1 MPRASQP
8 GSRPRRAGRRGS
20 THTTPAD
27 RPGRAGAGGW
37 PTGVTGEEMAA
48 QLGRVLVEVARHTA
62 TTASTG
68 GSGGSAEPGPGI
80 RARQVNGQ
88 PARGRGELARLSASI
103 ERERRIEAGR
113 RARRLPYLATAATA
127 VAGYTSWGAAEL
139 ADAALGPAV
148 HTGAVTVT
156 AGLCA
161 LGVGATRVAFRHGIT
176 QSWAH
181 RWWTAAAAAS
191 GWVTLAAATGPDTW
205 SMTAALALGASAV
218 SSRWLR
224 EHAVPEVAD
233 MPAVAPLPSDEADP
247 AEDVGDV
254 LAQRWVAHVA
264 RKGGP
269 VPAAL
274 LSERRDLPNAIEWTV
289 QLPPGDAAF
298 DRLLAQRARIAS
310 GLRVGQSKIIVEPVV
325 DDESTAR
332 LIVVTRDVL
341 ADGVP
346 YPGPAYL
353 GEGMRDGRIP
363 IGPFADGTGQADYV
377 AVDGVGCRNG
387 LATGAPGSGKSAF
400 LEIVTLGHLTS
411 GCWVPLFADGDP
423 GGGSSPLL
431 NRVAHWAAAGP
442 EQVLAQL
449 EAIEAELEV
458 RTALKATLTPGPD
471 GTPVPI
477 TDPTTELPVREM
489 LPCPAYPGILWVL
502 DELHRLTTDDW
513 LKSQKF
519 AQRLEKIARIGRK
532 YGIVMLAGTQ
542 SLLIADF
549 GGAEVGSR
557 LRGYLAARNNFAF
570 YNPNKTEQHV
580 VGGLRIAPSTLP
592 TGGGYAFSTGA
603 GRLAMLRVA
612 WAPDLSPWATQL
624 PTVSPDPDTA
634 RVLDR
639 YRPADAG
646 DPTALYASAA
656 DRLRALRNGQAPE
669 PSAPPP
675 GPAAPPPPT
684 ASTSASTTAA
694 SGQAGSPG
702 GSLIGGIRVPTAL
715 GAANVITLPTRTTSP
730 TRTTPSALAGRT
742 TRAPDPAVLSSLTG
756 TQRAVFDALA
766 SLGVRQLARTG
777 QLVDLTDLPAPAV
790 SKALTALQARG
801 LARKLAHGAWTT
813 TEHARSDTTDLAED
827 DDTNEEE
834 TG

>member
-1 MPRASQP
+1 
-8 GSRPRRAGRRGS
+8 
-20 THTTPAD
+20 
-27 RPGRAGAGGW
+27 
-37 PTGVTGEEMAA
+37 MAA

-62 TTASTG
+62 TTADATT
-68 GSGGSAEPGPGI
+68 AQAPAPGPRRVAGPS
-80 RARQVNGQ
+80 ARS
-88 PARGRGELARLSASI
+88 RGELARLSAGI

-127 VAGYTSWGAAEL
+127 AAGYGAWGATAL
-139 ADAALGPAV
+139 TDTALGPAA
-148 HTGAVTVT
+148 HGGAVAAT

-161 LGVGATRVAFRHGIT
+161 LGIGAARVAFRHGIH
-176 QSWAH
+176 QRWAH
-181 RWWTAAAAAS
+181 RWWTAATAAS
-191 GWVTLAAATGPDTW
+191 GWVTLAAATSPDTW
-205 SMTAALALGASAV
+205 PMTAALALGATAV
-218 SSRWLR
+218 SNEWLR

-233 MPAVAPLPSDEADP
+233 MPAPAPLPDDTDDP
-247 AEDVGDV
+247 TEDYGDV

-269 VPAAL
+269 VPGAL
-274 LSERRDLPNAIEWTV
+274 LAERQDLPNAIEWTV

-298 DRLLAQRARIAS
+298 DRLLAQRPRIAS
-310 GLRVGQSKIIVEPVV
+310 GLRVGQPKVIIEAAA

-341 ADGVP
+341 AAGVP

-353 GEGMRDGRIP
+353 SDHAQDGRIP
-363 IGPFADGTGQADYV
+363 VGPFADGTGQASYV

-400 LEIVTLGHLTS
+400 LEIVTLGYVAS
-411 GCWVPLFADGDP
+411 GCWVPLFGDGDP

-431 NRVAHWAAAGP
+431 NRIAHWAAAGP

-449 EAIEAELEV
+449 DAIEAELEV

-477 TDPTTELPVREM
+477 TDPATQLPLREM
-489 LPCPAYPGILWVL
+489 LPCPDYPGILWVL

-519 AQRLEKIARIGRK
+519 PQRLERIVRIGRK
-532 YGIVMLAGTQ
+532 YGLVVLAGTQ
-542 SLLIADF
+542 SLLIDDF
-549 GGAEVGSR
+549 GGGTVGSK
-557 LRGYLAARNNFAF
+557 LRGYLAARNNFAYF
-570 YNPNKTEQHV
+570 NPNKSEQHV

-592 TGGGYAFSTGA
+592 TGGGYAYSTGA

-612 WAPDLSPWATQL
+612 WARDLSPWTAQL
-624 PTVSPDPDTA
+624 PAITPDPDTA

-646 DPTALYASAA
+646 DPTALYTAAA
-656 DRLRALRNGQAPE
+656 DRLRTLRDGQDLQPQPAGTAP
-669 PSAPPP
+669 APATPTP
-675 GPAAPPPPT
+675 GPAPRADPGGP
-684 ASTSASTTAA
+684 
-694 SGQAGSPG
+694 PG
-702 GSLIGGIRVPTAL
+702 GSLLAGIRVPAAL
-715 GAANVITLPTRTTSP
+715 GADNVITLPTRAHRP
-730 TRTTPSALAGRT
+730 TAPARTPGSDRSGCPPGADR
-742 TRAPDPAVLSSLTG
+742 AVLDSLSG

-790 SKALTALQARG
+790 SKALTALQTRG
-801 LARKLAHGAWTT
+801 LARKLSHGAWTT
-813 TEHARSDTTDLAED
+813 HHTHPDTTDTATGGPGGD
-827 DDTNEEE
+827 DYTDEEE
-834 TG
+834 EGTG